1 MKKTKTTFLLA
12 EICLG
17 ILLLFCVH
25 LIFEDEK
32 PQKRVAVIVEK
43 SGDEKWNSFMN
54 GLKQAAGIANIH
66 LIICN
71 TDEIENADEEKN
83 LIYDQLDNQVDAFI
97 VQAAPGRDTI
107 DMLKEIRVQKPMLLV
122 ANDALREKEED
133 HTSKYSDLPVIMP
146 DYYRMGYTLAQDLLS
161 RNQNNIQGKT
171 VGIISGFKK
180 TDCTDKCMQG
190 VLDVLSDTGC
200 EIQFDMNIT
209 YDMEITQRLKEQQPV
224 DYLIV
229 FDTSALEQVAGMYA
243 QKKESDT
250 KIYGIG
256 NSIKCVYYLDDSVID
271 GLIAIDGYG
280 MGYHSAIEISKVL
293 KNHLYT
299 INNQTIE
306 YHLLHK
312 EDIFREEVQHFLH
325 TYD

>member
-71 TDEIENADEEKN
+71 TDEIENAEEEKS

-97 VQAAPGRDTI
+97 IQAAPGRDTI
-107 DMLKEIRVQKPMLLV
+107 DMLREIRVQKPMLLV

-133 HTSKYSDLPVIMP
+133 HTSKYSDLPVITP
-146 DYYRMGYTLAQDLLS
+146 DYYRMGYALAQDLLS
-161 RNQNNIQGKT
+161 RNQYDIQGKT

-190 VLDVLSDTGC
+190 VLDVLS
-200 EIQFDMNIT
+200 
-209 YDMEITQRLKEQQPV
+209 EITQRLKEQQPV

-243 QKKESDT
+243 QKKECDT

-271 GLIAIDGYG
+271 GLIAIDGYS

>member
-97 VQAAPGRDTI
+97 VQAAPGGDTI
-107 DMLKEIRVQKPMLLV
+107 DMLREIRVQKPMLLV

-133 HTSKYSDLPVIMP
+133 
-146 DYYRMGYTLAQDLLS
+146 Q
-161 RNQNNIQGKT
+161 
-171 VGIISGFKK
+171 
-180 TDCTDKCMQG
+180 
-190 VLDVLSDTGC
+190 
-200 EIQFDMNIT
+200 
-209 YDMEITQRLKEQQPV
+209 
-224 DYLIV
+224 
-229 FDTSALEQVAGMYA
+229 
-243 QKKESDT
+243 
-250 KIYGIG
+250 
-256 NSIKCVYYLDDSVID
+256 
-271 GLIAIDGYG
+271 
-280 MGYHSAIEISKVL
+280 
-293 KNHLYT
+293 
-299 INNQTIE
+299 
-306 YHLLHK
+306 
-312 EDIFREEVQHFLH
+312 IFRPLFYCLM
-325 TYD
+325 

>member
-107 DMLKEIRVQKPMLLV
+107 DMLREIRVQKPMLLV

-133 HTSKYSDLPVIMP
+133 HISKYSDLPV
-146 DYYRMGYTLAQDLLS
+146 YYAGLL
-161 RNQNNIQGKT
+161 
-171 VGIISGFKK
+171 
-180 TDCTDKCMQG
+180 
-190 VLDVLSDTGC
+190 
-200 EIQFDMNIT
+200 
-209 YDMEITQRLKEQQPV
+209 P
-224 DYLIV
+224 
-229 FDTSALEQVAGMYA
+229 
-243 QKKESDT
+243 
-250 KIYGIG
+250 YGIYIG
-256 NSIKCVYYLDDSVID
+256 T
-271 GLIAIDGYG
+271 GLIKPQ
-280 MGYHSAIEISKVL
+280 SK
-293 KNHLYT
+293 
-299 INNQTIE
+299 
-306 YHLLHK
+306 
-312 EDIFREEVQHFLH
+312 
-325 TYD
+325 

>member
-1 MKKTKTTFLLA
+1 M
-12 EICLG
+12 
-17 ILLLFCVH
+17 H

-107 DMLKEIRVQKPMLLV
+107 DMLREIRVQKPMLLV

-133 HTSKYSDLPVIMP
+133 HTSKYSDLPVITP

-209 YDMEITQRLKEQQPV
+209 YDMEITQR
-224 DYLIV
+224 
-229 FDTSALEQVAGMYA
+229 
-243 QKKESDT
+243 
-250 KIYGIG
+250 
-256 NSIKCVYYLDDSVID
+256 
-271 GLIAIDGYG
+271 
-280 MGYHSAIEISKVL
+280 
-293 KNHLYT
+293 
-299 INNQTIE
+299 
-306 YHLLHK
+306 
-312 EDIFREEVQHFLH
+312 
-325 TYD
+325 

>member
-107 DMLKEIRVQKPMLLV
+107 DMLREIRVQKPMLLV
-122 ANDALREKEED
+122 ANDALRGGRSAPA
-133 HTSKYSDLPVIMP
+133 HP
-146 DYYRMGYTLAQDLLS
+146 S
-161 RNQNNIQGKT
+161 RSSVRQ
-171 VGIISGFKK
+171 SSSP
-180 TDCTDKCMQG
+180 
-190 VLDVLSDTGC
+190 LRSL
-200 EIQFDMNIT
+200 
-209 YDMEITQRLKEQQPV
+209 RR
-224 DYLIV
+224 
-229 FDTSALEQVAGMYA
+229 YA
-243 QKKESDT
+243 
-250 KIYGIG
+250 
-256 NSIKCVYYLDDSVID
+256 
-271 GLIAIDGYG
+271 
-280 MGYHSAIEISKVL
+280 
-293 KNHLYT
+293 
-299 INNQTIE
+299 
-306 YHLLHK
+306 
-312 EDIFREEVQHFLH
+312 
-325 TYD
+325 

>member
-71 TDEIENADEEKN
+71 TDEIENAEEEKN

-107 DMLKEIRVQKPMLLV
+107 DMLREIRVQKPMLLV
-122 ANDALREKEED
+122 ANDERNRRAEENGSSNGRG
-133 HTSKYSDLPVIMP
+133 TRQEVRTTGRTKNRTRRTRAEGS
-146 DYYRMGYTLAQDLLS
+146 AQ
-161 RNQNNIQGKT
+161 IGP
-171 VGIISGFKK
+171 FA
-180 TDCTDKCMQG
+180 
-190 VLDVLSDTGC
+190 VL
-200 EIQFDMNIT
+200 
-209 YDMEITQRLKEQQPV
+209 
-224 DYLIV
+224 
-229 FDTSALEQVAGMYA
+229 
-243 QKKESDT
+243 
-250 KIYGIG
+250 
-256 NSIKCVYYLDDSVID
+256 
-271 GLIAIDGYG
+271 
-280 MGYHSAIEISKVL
+280 H
-293 KNHLYT
+293 
-299 INNQTIE
+299 
-306 YHLLHK
+306 
-312 EDIFREEVQHFLH
+312 
-325 TYD
+325 

>member
-107 DMLKEIRVQKPMLLV
+107 DMLRENSRTK
-122 ANDALREKEED
+122 ANASC
-133 HTSKYSDLPVIMP
+133 SK
-146 DYYRMGYTLAQDLLS
+146 
-161 RNQNNIQGKT
+161 
-171 VGIISGFKK
+171 
-180 TDCTDKCMQG
+180 
-190 VLDVLSDTGC
+190 
-200 EIQFDMNIT
+200 
-209 YDMEITQRLKEQQPV
+209 
-224 DYLIV
+224 
-229 FDTSALEQVAGMYA
+229 
-243 QKKESDT
+243 
-250 KIYGIG
+250 
-256 NSIKCVYYLDDSVID
+256 
-271 GLIAIDGYG
+271 
-280 MGYHSAIEISKVL
+280 
-293 KNHLYT
+293 
-299 INNQTIE
+299 
-306 YHLLHK
+306 
-312 EDIFREEVQHFLH
+312 
-325 TYD
+325 

>member
-107 DMLKEIRVQKPMLLV
+107 DMLREIRVQKPMLLV

-133 HTSKYSDLPVIMP
+133 HQNILIC
-146 DYYRMGYTLAQDLLS
+146 LLL
-161 RNQNNIQGKT
+161 RRTIT
-171 VGIISGFKK
+171 VWDIHWHR
-180 TDCTDKCMQG
+180 
-190 VLDVLSDTGC
+190 
-200 EIQFDMNIT
+200 T
-209 YDMEITQRLKEQQPV
+209 Y
-224 DYLIV
+224 
-229 FDTSALEQVAGMYA
+229 
-243 QKKESDT
+243 
-250 KIYGIG
+250 
-256 NSIKCVYYLDDSVID
+256 
-271 GLIAIDGYG
+271 
-280 MGYHSAIEISKVL
+280 
-293 KNHLYT
+293 
-299 INNQTIE
+299 
-306 YHLLHK
+306 
-312 EDIFREEVQHFLH
+312 
-325 TYD
+325 

>member
-107 DMLKEIRVQKPMLLV
+107 DMLREIRVQKPMLLV

-133 HTSKYSDLPVIMP
+133 HISKYSDC
-146 DYYRMGYTLAQDLLS
+146 LLL
-161 RNQNNIQGKT
+161 RRTIT
-171 VGIISGFKK
+171 VWDIHWHR
-180 TDCTDKCMQG
+180 
-190 VLDVLSDTGC
+190 
-200 EIQFDMNIT
+200 T
-209 YDMEITQRLKEQQPV
+209 Y
-224 DYLIV
+224 
-229 FDTSALEQVAGMYA
+229 
-243 QKKESDT
+243 
-250 KIYGIG
+250 
-256 NSIKCVYYLDDSVID
+256 
-271 GLIAIDGYG
+271 
-280 MGYHSAIEISKVL
+280 
-293 KNHLYT
+293 
-299 INNQTIE
+299 
-306 YHLLHK
+306 
-312 EDIFREEVQHFLH
+312 
-325 TYD
+325 

>member
-1 MKKTKTTFLLA
+1 MISWIIRLMH
-12 EICLG
+12 
-17 ILLLFCVH
+17 LLFRR
-25 LIFEDEK
+25 L
-32 PQKRVAVIVEK
+32 
-43 SGDEKWNSFMN
+43 
-54 GLKQAAGIANIH
+54 
-66 LIICN
+66 
-71 TDEIENADEEKN
+71 
-83 LIYDQLDNQVDAFI
+83 
-97 VQAAPGRDTI
+97 PGRDTI
-107 DMLKEIRVQKPMLLV
+107 DMLREIRVQKPMLLV

-133 HTSKYSDLPVIMP
+133 HTSKYSDLPVITP

>member
-1 MKKTKTTFLLA
+1 
-12 EICLG
+12 
-17 ILLLFCVH
+17 
-25 LIFEDEK
+25 
-32 PQKRVAVIVEK
+32 
-43 SGDEKWNSFMN
+43 
-54 GLKQAAGIANIH
+54 
-66 LIICN
+66 
-71 TDEIENADEEKN
+71 
-83 LIYDQLDNQVDAFI
+83 
-97 VQAAPGRDTI
+97 
-107 DMLKEIRVQKPMLLV
+107 
-122 ANDALREKEED
+122 
-133 HTSKYSDLPVIMP
+133 
-146 DYYRMGYTLAQDLLS
+146 
-161 RNQNNIQGKT
+161 
-171 VGIISGFKK
+171 
-180 TDCTDKCMQG
+180 
-190 VLDVLSDTGC
+190 
-200 EIQFDMNIT
+200 MNIT
-209 YDMEITQRLKEQQPV
+209 YDMAITQRLKEQQPV

>member
-107 DMLKEIRVQKPMLLV
+107 DMLREIRVQKPMLLV

-133 HTSKYSDLPVIMP
+133 HIYAGLLP
-146 DYYRMGYTLAQDLLS
+146 
-161 RNQNNIQGKT
+161 
-171 VGIISGFKK
+171 
-180 TDCTDKCMQG
+180 
-190 VLDVLSDTGC
+190 
-200 EIQFDMNIT
+200 
-209 YDMEITQRLKEQQPV
+209 
-224 DYLIV
+224 
-229 FDTSALEQVAGMYA
+229 
-243 QKKESDT
+243 
-250 KIYGIG
+250 YGIYIG
-256 NSIKCVYYLDDSVID
+256 T
-271 GLIAIDGYG
+271 GLIKPQ
-280 MGYHSAIEISKVL
+280 SK
-293 KNHLYT
+293 
-299 INNQTIE
+299 
-306 YHLLHK
+306 
-312 EDIFREEVQHFLH
+312 
-325 TYD
+325 